1 MTQIMILLSAASI
14 FAWVLTKFQV
24 PQGLAEAMVSISDSK
39 IVILLMMNIIMLLAG
54 MFIDSA
60 SFTII
65 LAPLF
70 LPIAINYG
78 IDPVHLGVIMIL
90 NGAIGMFTP
99 PFGLNLFVA
108 SGVSKVPVAGVIRGV
123 MPFLFLSLI
132 TLLLVVY
139 IEEISLFL
147 PNLFK

>member
-1 MTQIMILLSAASI
+1 M
-14 FAWVLTKFQV
+14 
-24 PQGLAEAMVSISDSK
+24 
-39 IVILLMMNIIMLLAG
+39 MMNIIMLIAG

-70 LPIAINYG
+70 LPIALHFG

-108 SGVSKVPVAGVIRGV
+108 SGISKVPVARIISGVI
-123 MPFLFLSLI
+123 PFIVLSLL
-132 TLLLVVY
+132 TLLLVTY
-139 IEEISLFL
+139 IEEITMFL
-147 PNLFK
+147 PTILK